1 MDIIAF
7 FGSVWLAIGAGIFV
21 LAMIIGCTADRNNY
35 ESGKWWVFFIGVILF
50 TIYNWK
56 NGYRMSMETFLSA
69 DLWKFIG
76 IYLLVGIG
84 YSVIEF
90 MLEVRRSARFWKEE
104 WKRFYNENAQTGKG
118 DEVASPHNTALKF
131 VSRTYRSHFPRIIG
145 VAMNPDSKDMN
156 DLLQPHVDRTH
167 LAEHIGVWILFWP
180 FYAVSLIIGDLVLEI
195 ARVLAD
201 VFAKISGRFVRMSFA
216 NVFKF

>member
-56 NGYRMSMETFLSA
+56 NGYRMSLDTFLSA

-104 WKRFYNENAQTGKG
+104 WKRFYNENARIGKS
-118 DEVASPHNTALKF
+118 DELPPNDVALKF
-131 VSRTYRSHFPRIIG
+131 VSRSYRSNYPRII
-145 VAMNPDSKDMN
+145 VAALNPNSKDTTE
-156 DLLQPHVDRTH
+156 LLQPHVNRKE
-167 LAEHIGVWILFWP
+167 LAEHISVWIIFWP
-180 FYAVSLIIGDLVLEI
+180 FYAVSLIIGDLVMEI